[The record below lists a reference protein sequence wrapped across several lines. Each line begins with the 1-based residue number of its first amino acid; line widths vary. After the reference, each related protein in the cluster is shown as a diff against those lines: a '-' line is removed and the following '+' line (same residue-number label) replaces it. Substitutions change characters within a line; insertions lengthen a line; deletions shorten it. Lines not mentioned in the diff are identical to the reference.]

1 MRKIA
6 LLLAVVILLSV
17 PVNAY
22 AVMPRNEYI
31 TADLTFNGRTATYKG
46 VAIPENSSDY
56 VVMRVTLWKG
66 TMCLVDETVTGYGYL
81 SYTDIITL
89 TSGWEIELRVDV
101 TINGVVYPTRND
113 IVTCP

>member
-6 LLLAVVILLSV
+6 LLLAVAILLSV

-22 AVMPRNEYI
+22 AVMPRYEHI
-31 TADLTFNGRTATYKG
+31 TADLTFNGRNATYRG
-46 VAIPENSSDY
+46 VAAPVNSSDY
-56 VVMRVTLWKG
+56 VVMRITLWKG

-81 SYTDIITL
+81 SYTYIITL
-89 TSGWEIELRVDV
+89 TSCWEVELRVDV

-113 IVTCP
+113 IATCP

>member
-22 AVMPRNEYI
+22 AATPWSVRTDAE
-31 TADLTFNGRTATYKG
+31 LTFDGRTATYKG

-56 VVMRVTLWKG
+56 VVMRITLWKG

-89 TSGWEIELRVDV
+89 TSGWEVELRVDV

-113 IVTCP
+113 IATCP

>member
-31 TADLTFNGRTATYKG
+31 TADLTFNGRNATCIGTAM
-46 VAIPENSSDY
+46 AASPNDY
-56 VVMRVTLWKG
+56 IVMRVTLMKG
-66 TMCLVDETVTGYGYL
+66 TMCLLDETVTGYYAVRFEDWL
-81 SYTDIITL
+81 PL
-89 TSGWEIELRVDV
+89 TSGWEVELRVDV

-113 IVTCP
+113 IATCP